1 MGPWAKLAWL
11 FLSVALLVGATT
23 GAFAQSAEIH
33 TGAAGHRN
41 AIGVLEK

>member
-23 GAFAQSAEIH
+23 GAFAQSAQTCTCA
-33 TGAAGHRN
+33 TGAPN
-41 AIGVLEK
+41 LVCVVEK

>member
-23 GAFAQSAEIH
+23 GAFAQSAE
-33 TGAAGHRN
+33 TGVGAATELIAVGTS
-41 AIGVLEK
+41 EK

>member
-23 GAFAQSAEIH
+23 GAFAQSAQSC
-33 TGAAGHRN
+33 TGAAGLSN
-41 AIGVLEK
+41 IVGVSEK